1 MFASIKPEAL
11 GINVPKEVIGTL
23 TISKKHD
30 NFVLTPLPMMENVAV
45 AAVDKLDSISPHF
58 NWRLPQNSHGLHSSH
73 NLTGEKAFMDMGKV
87 VEKVTMMIKIGGCGF
102 RVHIFFH
109 DFLFSSM

>member
-1 MFASIKPEAL
+1 M
-11 GINVPKEVIGTL
+11 
-23 TISKKHD
+23 
-30 NFVLTPLPMMENVAV
+30 

-87 VEKVTMMIKIGGCGF
+87 VEKVAMRIKIGGSGF

-109 DFLFSSM
+109 YFLFSSM